1 MLNRSLRALNAHLHS
16 LAFKVL
22 AGLILFYF
30 SFAWLAVNPLAKW
43 LVPMLA
49 DSQLASQAR
58 VAKVSFD
65 PLSFTATIEQLSL
78 NEKNGAPL
86 ASFDRLVVDVEA
98 SGLFD
103 WAWKFK
109 QIEFTAPRVNVHLS
123 KQGRFNWADLIAK
136 LNEDPSPPSPDLP
149 RVIVDKLII
158 QQGHL
163 DYVDHQ
169 PTTPLKA
176 AIKPLDFVLEG
187 FSTLPKDRGDYL
199 IAAKLPAQGGTLK
212 WKGNF
217 GVNPVASQGSLAI
230 EGLQVAKLLQWVDSA
245 QWPLQVQG
253 GTFNAQLKYDFSL
266 PNQQPTLLVTDLKL
280 RLNHLAASLLPETK
294 VHGKKLQD
302 TKLQGA
308 NISLAQLQLN
318 ATRLR
323 LLQQKELLISTE
335 DLTVSLDQLK
345 LQQSDTALSLADG
358 ELTLPKLAFAQQ
370 AATQVSFDQMNL
382 HVRGLQLLQ
391 AEKPLFQLPA
401 LVVENVAFNLAA
413 RQAHVAHI
421 ALNAAQVSATQTL
434 TGLDWQHAWNTLA
447 PPTPAASEAKTAPV
461 AASAPFQFAI
471 DEIALKHWQLDYTD
485 QQFAKPLQASVKD
498 FNLALAV
505 DNQSG
510 LTLKNMQL
518 DAHQL
523 KLQSAHQPAA
533 QLASVNITDGKIGLN
548 QQSAEI
554 TELRLS
560 GLQTNVIRQADTL
573 LNWQQILAP
582 AAGKPTVA
590 AAPNTSVANPP
601 WAFKLKR
608 LALQHAE
615 VHVEDQSTPT
625 PVVIDIVD
633 AYAEADNLTQSL
645 ARQLPV
651 KAGFHIKQGGQFSLQ
666 GKLAAAPFN
675 TALQCTLRDLSLK
688 PFAPYLQQVA
698 LLQLDSGTASL
709 QGQYRQTNSTST
721 FEGGFKV
728 SQLSIMDTASQ
739 PHPFVRWANLQGEG
753 LSLSLAPNK
762 LQLGSLTITE
772 PQTQLIIYP
781 DRSLNFAKVMRTPA
795 VEEKPTIAAASP
807 PVTAPVNTK
816 NEPQANAFPVTIDTI
831 RIQDA
836 ELEFADLSLPQPFG
850 TQIHSLGGV
859 INGISNNPASTAQVE
874 LDGKVDDYGAAR
886 IRGALKPFQT
896 TAFTDIKLAFTNL
909 EMNRLTPYSGKF
921 AGRKI
926 TSGKLSVDLEY
937 NIKQRKLAGENK
949 FVIHKLTL
957 GEKVDS
963 KEAANLPLDLAIAIL
978 EDSDGVIDLDLPVS
992 GSLDDPKFSIGGI
1005 VWKAFTNVLTKI
1017 VTAPFSAL
1025 GKLFGGGEK
1034 LEAILFDPGK
1044 ATISPPELEKLH
1056 QLSQA
1061 LSKRQQLKLGIYP
1074 GYAVA
1079 ADTRAIQESTLRK
1092 QVAKETGVQLAAGET
1107 PGPINMNNPKVQSA
1121 IQTLH
1126 DRLSQKGLL
1135 KRLAAKLEK
1144 VPPEF
1149 YAQAQEILTTSL
1161 VVTETD
1167 LRTLADARAAAIQK
1181 VLQAEGVS
1189 ADRVV
1194 ANTAVSATAE
1204 RNTVPT
1210 KLSLDAIKR

>member
-30 SFAWLAVNPLAKW
+30 LFAWLAVNPLAKW

-86 ASFDRLVVDVEA
+86 ASFDRLIVDVEA

-136 LNEDPSPPSPDLP
+136 LNENPSPPSPDLP

-169 PTTPLKA
+169 PSTPLKA

-187 FSTLPKDRGDYL
+187 FSTLPKDRGEYL

-217 GVNPVASQGSLAI
+217 GVNPVASQGSLAV
-230 EGLQVAKLLQWVDSA
+230 EGLQMAKLMQWVDSA
-245 QWPLQVQG
+245 QSPRQVQG

-266 PNQQPTLLVTDLKL
+266 PNQQPALLVTDLKL
-280 RLNHLAASLLPETK
+280 RLNEMAATLM
-294 VHGKKLQD
+294 
-302 TKLQGA
+302 QGT
-308 NISLAQLQLN
+308 NLSLAQLQFN
-318 ATRLR
+318 ANRLL
-323 LLQQKELLISTE
+323 LLQQKELMVSTE
-335 DLTVSLDQLK
+335 GLSLRLDQLK
-345 LQQSDTALSLADG
+345 LQQRDTAFSLASG
-358 ELTLPKLAFAQQ
+358 ELRLPKLVYAQHE
-370 AATQVSFDQMNL
+370 APQVTFDQMNL
-382 HVRGLQLLQ
+382 HMGALQLLQ
-391 AEKPLFQLPA
+391 AAKPLFQLPT
-401 LVVENVAFNLAA
+401 LVVENVTFNLAA

-421 ALNAAQVSATQTL
+421 ALNEAQVSATQTL
-434 TGLDWQHAWNTLA
+434 AGFDWQHALNSLA
-447 PPTPAASEAKTAPV
+447 PPTPAASEAKTAPA

-485 QQFAKPLQASVKD
+485 QQFAQPLQASVKD

-518 DAHQL
+518 VAHQL

-533 QLASVNITDGKIGLN
+533 QLASVNITDGKIGLDRQN
-548 QQSAEI
+548 AEM

-560 GLQTNVIRQADTL
+560 GLQTKVIRQADAL

-590 AAPNTSVANPP
+590 ATPKTSAANLP

-633 AYAEADNLTQSL
+633 AYAEAENLTQSL
-645 ARQLPV
+645 TRQLPV
-651 KAGFHIKQGGQFSLQ
+651 KAGFNIKQGGQFSLQ

-688 PFAPYLQQVA
+688 PFAPYLQQVT
-698 LLQLDSGTASL
+698 LLQLESGTASL
-709 QGQYRQTNSTST
+709 QGQCRHTNSSST

-728 SQLSIMDTASQ
+728 NQLSIMDTSSQ
-739 PHPFVRWANLQGEG
+739 PHPLIRWANLQGDG
-753 LSLSLAPNK
+753 LRLSLAPNK
-762 LQLGSLTITE
+762 LQLSSLTLTK

-781 DRSLNFAKVMRTPA
+781 DRSLNFTKVMRTPA
-795 VEEKPTIAAASP
+795 VDAKPTIAGANP
-807 PVTAPVNTK
+807 PVTAPVNPK

-859 INGISNNPASTAQVE
+859 INGISNNAASTAQVE

-1034 LEAILFDPGK
+1034 LEAIQFDPGK

-1092 QVAKETGVQLAAGET
+1092 QVAEETGMQLAAGES
-1107 PGPINMNNPKVQSA
+1107 PGPIDLNNPKVQSA

-1126 DRLSQKGLL
+1126 DRFSQKGLL

-1144 VPPEF
+1144 VPPAF
-1149 YAQAQEILTTSL
+1149 YAQAQETLTTSV
-1161 VVTETD
+1161 VVTASD

-1181 VLQAEGVS
+1181 VLLAEGVS

-1194 ANTAVSATAE
+1194 ANPAVSSTAE
-1204 RNTVPT
+1204 RNAVPT
-1210 KLSLDAIKR
+1210 KLSLDAIKH